1 MKNLISLCIIGLLCS
16 IPVSGQIPSVNELK
30 TEPVTVT
37 TGYSLKLHST
47 ILNEDRTI
55 MISLPDGYNTCT
67 KKYPVLYMLDAQ
79 WNFNHTAQ
87 NLGWLSSSENKIIPQ
102 TIVVGISSGGDKR
115 EHDLTPTHGTGMSN
129 GGGGDSLYLF
139 IKKEV
144 IPFVEKN
151 YRTYNYR
158 MLGGV
163 SYGGLFVMNAFV
175 KDPLYFNGYLS
186 ISPSMWWDNQIILR
200 KTEELLAKT
209 PEMPTRLYF
218 TMANEGISM
227 GVDSLAGLLK
237 KYAPHKLAWKYDKHP
252 DEIHNTINYKGTWDG
267 IKFLLADWYYP
278 FVDFGTKEK
287 PFSVPGAAVPVACA
301 PKVVKLPATD
311 LMNYSGVYQDSYGR
325 LLAFVKVN
333 KTLLLSCN
341 RLPTLTLYP
350 ESKSKFFLTKDA
362 LFNDLYLKDTQVQF
376 EFFPNDSLVV
386 TANGNID
393 CTAKKIIH
401 SPLVAL
407 TDNIL
412 QKYVGAYVSSI
423 PGNDFQII
431 KKENAL
437 MVLNNDVSYNLYPM
451 SENKFF
457 VLISGMGLEIE
468 FLKDESNNITKV
480 NVTRDGTVMLEAKRK
495 D

>member
-1 MKNLISLCIIGLLCS
+1 
-16 IPVSGQIPSVNELK
+16 
-30 TEPVTVT
+30 
-37 TGYSLKLHST
+37 
-47 ILNEDRTI
+47 
-55 MISLPDGYNTCT
+55 
-67 KKYPVLYMLDAQ
+67 
-79 WNFNHTAQ
+79 
-87 NLGWLSSSENKIIPQ
+87 
-102 TIVVGISSGGDKR
+102 
-115 EHDLTPTHGTGMSN
+115 
-129 GGGGDSLYLF
+129 
-139 IKKEV
+139 
-144 IPFVEKN
+144 
-151 YRTYNYR
+151 

-209 PEMPTRLYF
+209 SEMPTRLYF

-227 GVDSLAGLLK
+227 GVDSLAALLK
-237 KYAPHKLAWKYDKHP
+237 KYAPHKLVWKYDKHP

-278 FVDFGTKEK
+278 LVDFGTKEK
-287 PFSVPGAAVPVACA
+287 PFSIPGAAVPVASA
-301 PKVVKLPATD
+301 LKVVKLPATD
-311 LMNYSGVYQDSYGR
+311 LMNYSGLYQDSYGR
-325 LLAFVKVN
+325 LLALVKVN
-333 KTLLLSCN
+333 NTLLLSCN

-350 ESKSKFFLTKDA
+350 ESKSKFFLTRDA

-393 CTAKKIIH
+393 CTAKKIVH

-407 TDNIL
+407 TDNVL

-437 MVLNNDVSYNLYPM
+437 MILNNDVSYNLYPM

-468 FLKDESNNITKV
+468 FLKDESNNITKA
-480 NVTRDGTVMLEAKRK
+480 NVTRDGTIMLEAKRK
-495 D
+495 N